1 LVVAA
6 LSAAILIPAA
16 PASAAP
22 STTSVR
28 TAAEQVTTVVG
39 FGDKSW
45 SYYRATTAPAST
57 WKTAKAAWKTGAAPL
72 GFGTNPGTLGTKLPN
87 DFTKKPLASYFQKA
101 FTLSSIPAA
110 GMTLTTWADD
120 GIIVYVN
127 GKEVTRKNMPT
138 GTITDSSYATKAPLS
153 AAARAATFTA
163 TVPASALKTGENL
176 ISVLVQSNW
185 RATTNMS
192 FVAKLTTA
200 ATGAVTPPT
209 TTPPV
214 TPPTTTPPVTP
225 PTTTPPVAPDAGTGA
240 VDGWGAPT
248 WRDEFN
254 FVSPTTGKPAVDPS
268 KWNVRDRSDLGLLP
282 DAAVP
287 SRDQVTVDSS
297 GILHLKADWL
307 DTPVIRPDGQA
318 GPKELWHK
326 TGYMDQRA
334 QKAGN
339 MSYEQ
344 RYGRWEIRAKVPT
357 GPQTYGALAAFWLRN
372 SDSGEIDIME
382 SWGFNDKAGVG
393 GQRIGSATTTIHTQ
407 TSAGG
412 NEKYYWTHAD
422 FGGSKTVYDGFHT
435 FAFELTPTY
444 AKIIAD
450 GKTLATATPATHP
463 NLWNEKYFGSP
474 LHVRLNLHVGPSA
487 QYWGIPD
494 PAHKDWTKNL
504 DYQVDYVR
512 MWNYDAK

>member
-1 LVVAA
+1 MVTA

-22 STTSVR
+22 TVSPTGATSTQATN
-28 TAAEQVTTVVG
+28 VVG
-39 FGDKSW
+39 FADTKW
-45 SYYRATTAPAST
+45 SYYRGTAAPAST
-57 WKTAKAAWKTGAAPL
+57 WKTTKANWATGTAPL
-72 GFGTNPGTLGTKLPN
+72 GFGIGTGTLGTKLQN
-87 DFTKKPLASYFQKA
+87 DFTTKPLASYFQHT
-101 FTLSSIPAA
+101 FSLTSIPAA
-110 GMTLTTWADD
+110 GVQLSTWADD
-120 GIIVYVN
+120 GIIIYVN
-127 GKEVTRKNMPT
+127 GKEVTRKNLPS
-138 GTITDSSYATKAPLS
+138 GAITHTSYATSAPQTVTAKASPL
-153 AAARAATFTA
+153 TA
-163 TVPASALKTGENL
+163 TIPGSVLKTGENL
-176 ISVLVQSNW
+176 ISVQVQSNW
-185 RATTNMS
+185 RATHNST
-192 FVAKLTTA
+192 FDAKLTM
-200 ATGAVTPPT
+200 ATEAAVTPPT
-209 TTPPV
+209 TTTP
-214 TPPTTTPPVTP
+214 PPTTTPTTP
-225 PTTTPPVAPDAGTGA
+225 PTTAPGTGTESGA

-254 FVSPTTGKPAVDPS
+254 FVSPSTGKPAIDPS
-268 KWNVRDRSDLGLLP
+268 KWNVRDRTDLGLLP

-287 SRDQVTVDSS
+287 SRDQVTVDAQ
-297 GILHLKADWL
+297 GVAHLKADWL
-307 DTPVIRPDGQA
+307 DTPVIRPAGQA
-318 GPKELWHK
+318 GPTELWHK

-357 GPQTYGALAAFWLRN
+357 GPKTYGSLAAFWLRN
-372 SDSGEIDIME
+372 SNSGEIDIME
-382 SWGFNDKAGVG
+382 SWGFNEKAGVG

-422 FGGSKTVYDGFHT
+422 VGGSKTVYDDFHT

-444 AKIIAD
+444 AAIYSD
-450 GKTLATATPATHP
+450 GKKLATATPATHP

-494 PAHKDWTKNL
+494 PDHKDWTQNL

-512 MWNYDAK
+512 IWKYNA